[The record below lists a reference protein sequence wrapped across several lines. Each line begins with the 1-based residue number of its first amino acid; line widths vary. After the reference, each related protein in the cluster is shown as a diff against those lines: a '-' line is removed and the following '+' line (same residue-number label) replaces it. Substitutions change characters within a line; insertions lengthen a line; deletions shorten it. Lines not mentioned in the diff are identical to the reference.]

1 MLIREALAQGT
12 VDLKYAEI
20 KTPNLDA
27 SLLLA
32 HVLKI
37 NREKLITLGTDKI
50 SAKNC
55 AAFCELIERRASG
68 ECVAYITGKK
78 EFRGLEFEVNKSVLV
93 PRPDTETLV
102 EAALEILS
110 DYFPA
115 ETLKAQRTQR
125 EKEGACDQKPQC
137 NSCEPEV
144 RHSVVKNFN
153 LLDLCTGSGAVAIAL
168 KNEMPELEVHATDIS
183 PDALETAK
191 RNAKRLLPK
200 KNIHFHL
207 GDLYNALSPSPSAS
221 FASPRELFS
230 KQPTAS
236 LASSQE
242 LFSLI
247 ISNPPYIPSAE
258 IKTLSPEVQN
268 EPLLALDG
276 GESGLDIIKKIIDY
290 APDYL
295 KNGGVLLLEADPRQ
309 MPDIEI
315 LLAKRGFNSIKSY
328 KDLSGS
334 IRVIG
339 GKFET

>member
-12 VDLKYAEI
+12 TDLKYADI

-37 NREKLITLGTDKI
+37 NRTKLIASGTDKI

-110 DYFPA
+110 ENFLA
-115 ETLKAQRTQR
+115 KTQRTQR
-125 EKEGACDQKPQC
+125 EEEESACEQKPPC
-137 NSCEPEV
+137 NSCEPAV
-144 RHSVVKNFN
+144 RHSVVKNIN

>member
-125 EKEGACDQKPQC
+125 EKEGACDQKPPC

-191 RNAKRLLPK
+191 RNAKRLLPGK
-200 KNIHFHL
+200 TIHFYL
-207 GDLYNALSPSPSAS
+207 GDLYDAIPS
-221 FASPRELFS
+221 FASQQ
-230 KQPTAS
+230 K
-236 LASSQE
+236 

-247 ISNPPYIPSAE
+247 ISNPPYIPSSQIE
-258 IKTLSPEVQN
+258 TLSAEVQN
-268 EPLLALDG
+268 EPRLALDG
-276 GESGLDIIKKIIDY
+276 GESGLEIIKKIINETHNY
-290 APDYL
+290 SE
-295 KNGGVLLLEADPRQ
+295 KNCVLLLEADPRQ
-309 MPDIEI
+309 MPDIEK
-315 LLAKRGFNSIKSY
+315 LLAGRGFTGIKSY

-339 GKFET
+339 GKLET